1 MFSFDPSTSMTN
13 PLMQGQFN
21 PGRAQD
27 SAVDGA
33 QRRDEAYRAQSGGP
47 AGAAMAKLQENLMNR
62 LVEQIPGVEVAD
74 LQKRNPADFSPEA
87 IADRISSFVGRGLE
101 NARTQGR
108 SDKEVQS
115 LFDSAVRGMEQGLAE
130 AKDIL
135 SGLKMLQ
142 GGVAEQ
148 VDETAQRTRDALA
161 ELDPSRRREQLEVSS
176 GGSAALSMAERY
188 SSASSFEMQVRT
200 QDGDQITLKFGQS
213 SEFSSSAAA
222 YADSNGNRA
231 AAFSMSR
238 SEQVGYSFSF
248 EGGNL
253 SQDEMTAMSDLVRD
267 VGQMAD
273 DFFGG
278 DIQKAFDQAGGLSF
292 DGSQIAAF
300 ELNMSQSQQYTAAK
314 AYRQTQQIEAPAEE
328 QRPGM
333 RLGQLMNEMRDRFSQ
348 SMLDFLDNPEEAG
361 AGIMR
366 GLVEQDTRMR
376 DAPPESRQRMQ
387 ANLSDLLSNFSQP
400 QVEQPANPA
409 A

>member
-1 MFSFDPSTSMTN
+1 MN
-13 PLMQGQFN
+13 PLMQGQIN

-27 SAVDGA
+27 SSVDGA
-33 QRRDEAYRAQSGGP
+33 QRRDEAYRAQSGGT
-47 AGAAMAKLQENLMNR
+47 AGAAMAQVQESLLNR
-62 LVEQIPGVEVAD
+62 LVERIPGVDVAD
-74 LQKRNPADFSPEA
+74 LQKRNAADFSPEA
-87 IADRISSFVGRGLE
+87 IADRIRSFVGRGLE

-115 LFDSAVRGMEQGLAE
+115 LFDGAMRGMEQGLAE

-135 SGLKMLQ
+135 SGLNLLQ
-142 GGVAEQ
+142 GGIAEQ
-148 VDETAQRTRDALA
+148 VDETAKRTREALA
-161 ELDPSRRREQLEVSS
+161 ELDPSRRREQLEVNSS
-176 GGSAALSMAERY
+176 GSAALSMAERY
-188 SSASSFEMQVRT
+188 ASASSFEMQLRT
-200 QDGDQITLKFGQS
+200 QDGDEITLNFGQS

-253 SQDEMTAMSDLVRD
+253 SEDEMTAIRDLVRD

-278 DIQKAFDQAGGLSF
+278 DVQKAFDQAGGLSF

-300 ELNMSQSQQYTAAK
+300 EVNMSQSQQYTAAQ

-333 RLGQLMNEMRDRFSQ
+333 RLGQLMNEMRESFNQ
-348 SMLDFLDNPEEAG
+348 SILSFLENPQEVG
-361 AGIMR
+361 TNMMR

-387 ANLSDLLSNFSQP
+387 ANLENLLSSVNQP
-400 QVEQPANPA
+400 KVEQPANPA
-409 A
+409 T